1 MNDIEILEWVCIN
14 KLYIDTHNECDYH
27 NIHTAIENLIQRN
40 KDLEQILE
48 LMSKSLDNISYDQIP
63 IAIEELKFKLQDLE
77 QIEKEHKEENGRLRE
92 ELEKIEYI
100 KRNFDYCL
108 EQKIK
113 EGIELKVKEKM
124 QELDKEEKEAQ
135 ESISDEEREEYSD
148 ASIGYLLMNIE
159 TRRNVLQELLEE
171 SEK

>member
-1 MNDIEILEWVCIN
+1 MNDIEILEEYIKELN
-14 KLYIDTHNECDYH
+14 KNKKKHELAYSTGFGKYWSDFGK
-27 NIHTAIENLIQRN
+27 AIENLIQKN
-40 KDLEQILE
+40 K
-48 LMSKSLDNISYDQIP
+48 N
-63 IAIEELKFKLQDLE
+63 LE

-92 ELEKIEYI
+92 ELENIEYI